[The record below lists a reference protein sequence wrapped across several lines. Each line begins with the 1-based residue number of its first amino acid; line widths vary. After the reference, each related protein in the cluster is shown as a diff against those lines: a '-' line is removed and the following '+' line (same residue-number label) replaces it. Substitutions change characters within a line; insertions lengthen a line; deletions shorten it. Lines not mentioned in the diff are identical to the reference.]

1 MLNCENTN
9 DVPTLVVTCATP
21 HIALIGL
28 QMLYYTVLLIASNA
42 LAMLTIQFPAN
53 FNEVRCVAFSTF
65 FIGIIWIA
73 FVVIFFAIQGNRE
86 VQTAIISFAIQ

>member
-1 MLNCENTN
+1 
-9 DVPTLVVTCATP
+9 
-21 HIALIGL
+21 
-28 QMLYYTVLLIASNA
+28 
-42 LAMLTIQFPAN
+42 MLTIQFPAN